1 MSSNIAIQVNKLQ
14 KTYHVYP
21 TPASRLKQMIAG
33 ASRQYYEKFVALEE
47 ISFELKRGEVVGV
60 VGRNGAGKSTLLQL
74 LCSTLTATSG
84 ELIINGKI
92 AALLELGA
100 GFNPDFTGRENVYLS
115 GAVMGIK
122 REVIDLLLEEIIDFS
137 GIRDFIDQPVKT
149 YSSGMYVRLAF
160 SVATSVKPDILI
172 IDEALSVGDGDFSR
186 RSFDRIMK
194 MRDAGTTILFCSH
207 SLYQLETLCSRSLW
221 LEKGKLIADGPSEKV
236 VTQYQS
242 FLDKLSLDYPIAA
255 VQATDT
261 DTGSDSDTDPV
272 QPSSA
277 STRLLSTKV
286 SVDGTEGKILTVR
299 STISTLRIDI
309 EYISQFTDKAPG
321 IAVVIEAASGLLVG
335 SSGTWNEDIYP
346 LVDKH
351 GKGLVSI
358 EYPQLPLLKGI
369 YTVGVLLFCERG
381 LMIHDE
387 ANPIATLEVHQ
398 DDAERGMVALP
409 HRWNLSP
416 TPTLDASAIDSLA
429 LAALA
434 T

>member
-74 LCSTLTATSG
+74 LCSTLTPTSG
-84 ELIINGKI
+84 ELNINGKI

-100 GFNPDFTGRENVYLS
+100 GFNPDFTGRENVFLS

-122 REVIDLLLEEIIDFS
+122 REVIEQLLEEIIDFS

-186 RSFDRIMK
+186 RSFDRIMQ

-242 FLDKLSLDYPIAA
+242 FLDKLSLDYPVAE
-255 VQATDT
+255 VQAT
-261 DTGSDSDTDPV
+261 DSDTDPV
-272 QPSSA
+272 QPSAS

-286 SVDGTEGKILTVR
+286 SVDGTEGKILTVK

-321 IAVVIEAASGLLVG
+321 IAVVIEAASGLLVA

-409 HRWNLSP
+409 HRWHLSP
-416 TPTLDASAIDSLA
+416 TDEASSIDAPTLEAPALDA
-429 LAALA
+429 A
-434 T
+434 TS